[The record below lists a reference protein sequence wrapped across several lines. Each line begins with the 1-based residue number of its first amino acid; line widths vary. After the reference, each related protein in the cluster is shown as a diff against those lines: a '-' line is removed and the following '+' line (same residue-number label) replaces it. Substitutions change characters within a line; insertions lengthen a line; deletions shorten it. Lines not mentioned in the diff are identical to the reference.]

1 MSLLYGVASLW
12 REIALG
18 LGFDQDHLE
27 DEIFVNSETDEARL
41 QDCVEQWVAK
51 LGPSWEQLSLVLRDL
66 GQESLAQQA
75 CSGGVLLIPLS
86 LVMVKL
92 ECCVL
97 FVLPSTAQQPQP
109 DSEPQQFSKPQKC
122 SSDGDSS
129 EESIVVSGLQ
139 REKAPTD
146 SSVSNDTH
154 DSNDSDV
161 MRRDKKV
168 QNVCV
173 HVNMCL

>member
-27 DEIFVNSETDEARL
+27 DEIFVNSDTDQARL

-75 CSGGVLLIPLS
+75 YSGGVLLIPLS
-86 LVMVKL
+86 LSLVMVKL
-92 ECCVL
+92 ECCCL
-97 FVLPSTAQQPQP
+97 F
-109 DSEPQQFSKPQKC
+109 C
-122 SSDGDSS
+122 
-129 EESIVVSGLQ
+129 
-139 REKAPTD
+139 
-146 SSVSNDTH
+146 
-154 DSNDSDV
+154 
-161 MRRDKKV
+161 
-168 QNVCV
+168 
-173 HVNMCL
+173 

>member
-27 DEIFVNSETDEARL
+27 DEIFVNSETDEAQL

-51 LGPSWEQLSLVLRDL
+51 RGPSWEQLSRVLRDL

-86 LVMVKL
+86 LSGDGETGML
-92 ECCVL
+92 CMICVVC
-97 FVLPSTAQQPQP
+97 FA
-109 DSEPQQFSKPQKC
+109 
-122 SSDGDSS
+122 
-129 EESIVVSGLQ
+129 
-139 REKAPTD
+139 
-146 SSVSNDTH
+146 
-154 DSNDSDV
+154 
-161 MRRDKKV
+161 
-168 QNVCV
+168 NVYSPATPVCW
-173 HVNMCL
+173 

>member
-27 DEIFVNSETDEARL
+27 DETFVNSETDEARL

-75 CSGGVLLIPLS
+75 CSGGVLLISLS
-86 LVMVKL
+86 LWRWGNWNVVYDM
-92 ECCVL
+92 CCL
-97 FVLPSTAQQPQP
+97 F
-109 DSEPQQFSKPQKC
+109 C
-122 SSDGDSS
+122 
-129 EESIVVSGLQ
+129 
-139 REKAPTD
+139 
-146 SSVSNDTH
+146 
-154 DSNDSDV
+154 
-161 MRRDKKV
+161 
-168 QNVCV
+168 
-173 HVNMCL
+173 

>member
-18 LGFDQDHLE
+18 LEFDQDHLE

-75 CSGGVLLIPLS
+75 CSGGVLLTPLS
-86 LVMVKL
+86 LNAV
-92 ECCVL
+92 CCL
-97 FVLPSTAQQPQP
+97 FLQPN
-109 DSEPQQFSKPQKC
+109 
-122 SSDGDSS
+122 
-129 EESIVVSGLQ
+129 
-139 REKAPTD
+139 
-146 SSVSNDTH
+146 SSVSP
-154 DSNDSDV
+154 SSAAV
-161 MRRDKKV
+161 MEITV
-168 QNVCV
+168 METAV
-173 HVNMCL
+173 L

>member
-1 MSLLYGVASLW
+1 MSLLYGVASVW

-75 CSGGVLLIPLS
+75 CSGGVLLTPLS
-86 LVMVKL
+86 LSLSGDGETGML
-92 ECCVL
+92 CVVC
-97 FVLPSTAQQPQP
+97 FASVYS
-109 DSEPQQFSKPQKC
+109 
-122 SSDGDSS
+122 
-129 EESIVVSGLQ
+129 
-139 REKAPTD
+139 PT
-146 SSVSNDTH
+146 TPI
-154 DSNDSDV
+154 
-161 MRRDKKV
+161 
-168 QNVCV
+168 CW
-173 HVNMCL
+173 

>member
-27 DEIFVNSETDEARL
+27 DEIFVNSETDKARL

-86 LVMVKL
+86 LL
-92 ECCVL
+92 CVI
-97 FVLPSTAQQPQP
+97 
-109 DSEPQQFSKPQKC
+109 C
-122 SSDGDSS
+122 
-129 EESIVVSGLQ
+129 VVCFASFYS
-139 REKAPTD
+139 PT
-146 SSVSNDTH
+146 TPAC
-154 DSNDSDV
+154 
-161 MRRDKKV
+161 
-168 QNVCV
+168 Q
-173 HVNMCL
+173 